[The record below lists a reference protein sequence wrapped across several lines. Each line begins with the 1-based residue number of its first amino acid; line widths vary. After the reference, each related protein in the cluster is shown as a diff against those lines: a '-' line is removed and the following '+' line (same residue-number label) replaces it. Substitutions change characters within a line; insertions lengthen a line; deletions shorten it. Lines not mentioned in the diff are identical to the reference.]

1 MFLKLFL
8 GVRGFAS
15 GLRALLIILALV
27 VLGVDTASDH
37 AWTALWR
44 GYWMPMSVTLL
55 YLTYRALKAWTV
67 SRTWKDG
74 GFTPAVH
81 TGWRIA
87 VDDEKRLVAFG
98 SRVLPVDSITY
109 LHWKS
114 KEAHG
119 WQLLGWSELTVYV
132 DDPRRPS
139 MKIAFANAEDATN
152 WAARLKAV

>member
-15 GLRALLIILALV
+15 GLRALLILLALA
-27 VLGVDTASDH
+27 VLGADTASNH
-37 AWTALWR
+37 AWNELWR
-44 GYWMPMSVTLL
+44 GYWLPMSVTLL

-67 SRTWKDG
+67 SRTWKNG
-74 GFTPAVH
+74 GFTPTVH

-98 SRVLPVDSITY
+98 AHVLPVDSITY
-109 LHWKS
+109 FNWKF

-119 WQLLGWSELTVYV
+119 WQLLGWSELTVFV

-139 MKIAFANAEDATN
+139 IKVAFANAEDATN
-152 WAARLKAV
+152 WAARIKAV